1 MRVPHRS
8 LPLGAHLPHFAWGY
22 LLCLR
27 VPIGRGEP
35 PHRVG
40 RATRVLCPLAAL
52 LDRPLRAAPI
62 ARATGGMIAGILRGS
77 QDVAGE
83 DLPFD
88 RSSTEVVEDRPS

>member
-1 MRVPHRS
+1 M
-8 LPLGAHLPHFAWGY
+8 G
-22 LLCLR
+22 

-35 PHRVG
+35 PRRVG